1 MVTAEY
7 TMRLNRKT
15 KRNLSGN
22 LIWTEPVRSHKRYGP
37 STSMDKSMQWM
48 DHDRSVDQL
57 TDLDGLAVPV
67 TRVRMEGVSNGEAYR
82 DRLHCNV

>member
-1 MVTAEY
+1 
-7 TMRLNRKT
+7 
-15 KRNLSGN
+15 
-22 LIWTEPVRSHKRYGP
+22 
-37 STSMDKSMQWM
+37 MQWM